1 MSFAKYPAYKDSGV
15 AWLGEVPGHW
25 EITPLYAVATERDE
39 SNAGMLQDNL
49 LSLSYG
55 KIVNK
60 DINSNDGLLPESF
73 ETYQIVRCDDIVFRL
88 TDLQNDKRSLRS
100 ALVKQDGIITSAYLA
115 IQPNDANAYYLSYLF
130 RSYDTTKVF
139 YSMGG
144 GLRQSM
150 KFSDMKRLPTLLP
163 PPEEQTAIATF
174 LDHETARIDALVAEQ
189 ERLIA
194 LLQEKRQAV
203 ISHAVTKGLNPHAP
217 MKDSGVEWLGEVPGH
232 WEVRRIRD
240 LSSFLT
246 SGPRG
251 WSERISE
258 EGAKFIQSGDLTD
271 ELSIAFDEAKRVA
284 VNDDAEAARTKLADG
299 DVVVCITGAKTGNVA
314 LCGVVPEDAYVNQ
327 HLCLIRPR
335 PDILPDLLAIYLK
348 SDAGQRH
355 FAVAQ
360 YGLKQGMSLENI
372 KETPVLV
379 PPIHEQRQIV
389 EIARSTSVSI
399 GALITAARTAITL
412 LQERRTALVSAAVTG
427 QIDVRG
433 WAKAA

>member
-174 LDHETARIDALVAEQ
+174 LDHETDKIDALVAEQ
-189 ERLIA
+189 EKLIA

-203 ISHAVTKGLNPHAP
+203 ISHAVTKGLNPNAP
-217 MKDSGVEWLGEVPGH
+217 MKDSGVEWLGEMPGH

-299 DVVVCITGAKTGNVA
+299 DVVVCITMA
-314 LCGVVPEDAYVNQ
+314 L
-327 HLCLIRPR
+327 
-335 PDILPDLLAIYLK
+335 
-348 SDAGQRH
+348 S
-355 FAVAQ
+355 
-360 YGLKQGMSLENI
+360 
-372 KETPVLV
+372 
-379 PPIHEQRQIV
+379 
-389 EIARSTSVSI
+389 
-399 GALITAARTAITL
+399 
-412 LQERRTALVSAAVTG
+412 
-427 QIDVRG
+427 
-433 WAKAA
+433 